1 MTHIYAIS
9 RYRARKKYYSK
20 EENKQKKR
28 DYMKEYIKRDYV
40 QKKYECHR
48 FVNCEQFPDISLEMK
63 GFQRRV
69 PELWYGWRRFLP
81 VD

>member
-40 QKKYECHR
+40 KERYHEYYIKR
-48 FVNCEQFPDISLEMK
+48 KIAGLV
-63 GFQRRV
+63 
-69 PELWYGWRRFLP
+69 
-81 VD
+81 

>member
-9 RYRARKKYYSK
+9 RYRARKKYYSI

-40 QKKYECHR
+40 QKKFEEKR
-48 FVNCEQFPDISLEMK
+48 KRKIAGLV
-63 GFQRRV
+63 
-69 PELWYGWRRFLP
+69 
-81 VD
+81 